1 MIYLLISIFF
11 ATMLVVILKWFVRWG
26 IPQHYGIVFN
36 YGVCMVIG
44 WLSNGSL
51 PTIHELNNWDGT
63 FPALGLGIMFF
74 SIFNIIALSSKY
86 LGIGVTSIA
95 FKISFIIPVVAAVFL
110 YKEPVHFP
118 MVAAVI
124 CALGAVLAISMKKEK
139 SGIPGANV
147 PAWVGVL
154 PLAIFIGSGAN
165 DAFLNFIQVSH
176 LSEADNHL
184 FNALIFT
191 AAFGFGFLLFFH
203 QKAFWKWK
211 YLLGGIVLGIPNYG
225 SIYFLLL
232 AMQTSGMKYSMLFPA
247 YNLGIILTGVAL
259 GWLFFREKIDR
270 SGYIGLLLAAL
281 ALGFISLAG

>member
-11 ATMLVVILKWFVRWG
+11 ATMLVVILKWFVKWG

-51 PTIHELNNWDGT
+51 PTLPELRSWDGT
-63 FPALGLGIMFF
+63 YPALGLGIMFF

-86 LGIGVTSIA
+86 LGIGITSIA

-124 CALGAVLAISMKKEK
+124 CAVGAVLAISMRKENA
-139 SGIPGANV
+139 GIPGTEV
-147 PAWVGVL
+147 PSWVGIL

-165 DAFLNFIQVSH
+165 DAFLNYIQVSH

-191 AAFGFGFLLFFH
+191 AAFGFGFLLFFY

-211 YLLGGIVLGIPNYG
+211 YLFGGIVLGIPNYG

-270 SGYIGLLLAAL
+270 SGYIGLFLAAL
-281 ALGFISLAG
+281 ALGFITLAE